1 MADRRAPAFAGER
14 GGPAARFGRC
24 PCPCPRSC
32 SRRAPFRVRPFRID
46 GAAPPRVTRP
56 ASDAARRFITP
67 SLLREQHV
75 QLNHDIRRERER
87 YPAIA
92 AVPRD
97 QQTIAVRLL
106 LDRHQRVACRHEAP
120 AVRQSARLLDRH
132 RCPRVRQFLDQLAEL
147 VRRQRHRMLA
157 ERERDLVLRR
167 PCDVQRKRAVRGLRR
182 RHGRGGL
189 GLDHR
194 PVALGLRGERL
205 RCCLVARRA
214 RGGGLGGRALGRGLL
229 EQRLGRILVGRRL
242 SGGLLRGGAI
252 GGGLRG
258 ERFGRGLGVGG
269 LLGRAR
275 LGSRAVRRRLGGGVL
290 RGGAIGLGLRG
301 GLLRRRPIG
310 GGLLRERLRLR
321 LVGGGLLGRVFG
333 RGALGGRLRGERLG
347 RGLLGRR
354 SSRRLLG
361 CGALRRRLG
370 HRVLGGRA
378 LRRCLGDER
387 FGRGF
392 VRRRLRCRVFGGS
405 AIRRRLR
412 GERLGGGFV
421 FGRLRRRSLGGGAL
435 RRRLHRERFGRGL
448 VGDRLRGGRF
458 GRGLDG
464 CGLPGERVGG
474 FLVGG
479 RLGGEG
485 FERRLLDGHAGGL
498 RVFLGG
504 CFEGGLRGG
513 LVRGGGYGG
522 VPSSA
527 RDFAHRADELIE
539 AAVERIDLI
548 VQVHA
553 CILYVRPAILPAGL
567 MRIRTSHVTKCWRC
581 GARRSARRRRERRW
595 RFGHASAMFRRRRC
609 ARAGRIERTGP
620 PARSAPARVRTPR
633 AVGAQR
639 R

>member
-1 MADRRAPAFAGER
+1 M
-14 GGPAARFGRC
+14 
-24 PCPCPRSC
+24 
-32 SRRAPFRVRPFRID
+32 
-46 GAAPPRVTRP
+46 
-56 ASDAARRFITP
+56 
-67 SLLREQHV
+67 
-75 QLNHDIRRERER
+75 
-87 YPAIA
+87 
-92 AVPRD
+92 
-97 QQTIAVRLL
+97 
-106 LDRHQRVACRHEAP
+106 
-120 AVRQSARLLDRH
+120 
-132 RCPRVRQFLDQLAEL
+132 
-147 VRRQRHRMLA
+147 
-157 ERERDLVLRR
+157 
-167 PCDVQRKRAVRGLRR
+167 
-182 RHGRGGL
+182 
-189 GLDHR
+189 
-194 PVALGLRGERL
+194 
-205 RCCLVARRA
+205 
-214 RGGGLGGRALGRGLL
+214 
-229 EQRLGRILVGRRL
+229 
-242 SGGLLRGGAI
+242 
-252 GGGLRG
+252 
-258 ERFGRGLGVGG
+258 
-269 LLGRAR
+269 
-275 LGSRAVRRRLGGGVL
+275 
-290 RGGAIGLGLRG
+290 
-301 GLLRRRPIG
+301 
-310 GGLLRERLRLR
+310 
-321 LVGGGLLGRVFG
+321 
-333 RGALGGRLRGERLG
+333 
-347 RGLLGRR
+347 
-354 SSRRLLG
+354 
-361 CGALRRRLG
+361 
-370 HRVLGGRA
+370 
-378 LRRCLGDER
+378 GDER

-421 FGRLRRRSLGGGAL
+421 FGRLRRRCVGRAALARSTFRRVAIAGGPGGERLGRRFVRGRLRRRSLGGGAL
-435 RRRLHRERFGRGL
+435 RRRLHRERLGRGL

-513 LVRGGGYGG
+513 LVSGGGCGG